1 MEGGYDGQE
10 RPLAEL
16 GNAIDV
22 SASGLRAQALRMRVI
37 AENLANSDSVAATPE
52 GDPYRRR
59 VATFAAEVDRASGA
73 TQVAV
78 KSIDADKSAF
88 GRIYQPG
95 NPAADGAG
103 YVEQPNVNPLIE
115 AADMKAAQRSYEANL
130 NAIESARG
138 MTMRTIDLLK

>member
-1 MEGGYDGQE
+1 M
-10 RPLAEL
+10 AEL
-16 GNAIDV
+16 GNSIDV

-37 AENLANSDSVAATPE
+37 AENLANSDSVAKTPE

-73 TQVAV
+73 TQVSV
-78 KSIDADKSAF
+78 KSIEADKSAF
-88 GRIYQPG
+88 GRVYQPG
-95 NPAADGAG
+95 NPAADGQG
-103 YVEQPNVNPLIE
+103 YVEQPNVNPVIE